1 MAIVFHPHKT
11 LLLPLP
17 DLWLSLYVKF
27 VPYMN
32 YALSID
38 TEPAISPRGMRT
50 GASTIEWDMTVEHA
64 FSCICDE
71 LKHSVDESGCLDDAK
86 QIAS

>member
-1 MAIVFHPHKT
+1 MAIDLHPHKT
-11 LLLPLP
+11 LLRPVP

-32 YALSID
+32 RAFSLGTDPVTS
-38 TEPAISPRGMRT
+38 SRGTRT
-50 GASTIEWDMTVEHA
+50 RARTNERDMTAEHA
-64 FSCICDE
+64 FSCLCDE
-71 LKHSVDESGCLDDAK
+71 LKRSVDESGCLDDVK